1 MKTIYLRI
9 NHAGHC
15 QPHQSATGAHY
26 AITDCTDDASPS
38 AVAQLANLTV
48 IAAPYHDNTTSIRF
62 QDLGRNKLINR
73 YKVSAIHA

>member
-26 AITDCTDDASPS
+26 AITDCADDASPS

-48 IAAPYHDNTTSIRF
+48 IAVPYRDKATAIRY
-62 QDLGRNKLINR
+62 QELGRNKLINK
-73 YKVSAIHA
+73 YKASATHA